1 MNKTLETKLATM
13 MHYQYELR
21 AGRQRENDRVFQKML
36 DDPEIAEWMD
46 QMSKQNCVD
55 FTRFS

>member
-1 MNKTLETKLATM
+1 MTKTLETKLATIL
-13 MHYQYELR
+13 HYQYELR
-21 AGRQRENDRVFQKML
+21 AGRQIKRESVFKSML

-46 QMSKQNCVD
+46 KMSKENCVD